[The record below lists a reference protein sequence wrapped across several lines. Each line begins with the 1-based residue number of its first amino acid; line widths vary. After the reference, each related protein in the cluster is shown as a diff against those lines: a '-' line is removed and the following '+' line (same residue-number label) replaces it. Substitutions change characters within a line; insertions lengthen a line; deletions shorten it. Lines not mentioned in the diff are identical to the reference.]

1 MRSVGDYALEIL
13 TVLVF
18 GALVVSICS
27 RPAHGSEWRVIYRK
41 GNVVVRQLP
50 PPFDMCVLV
59 ESGGGM
65 AGTVASAACS
75 EPR

>member
-1 MRSVGDYALEIL
+1 M
-13 TVLVF
+13 LVF
-18 GALVVSICS
+18 CALVVSICS
-27 RPAHGSEWRVIYRK
+27 SPTSADERRVIYRK